1 MECGDTPDAAAVAA
15 PTVAPHA
22 QVRLRMAGLS
32 QTGQSSTGQASTSRK
47 DLETKVLFESREQ
60 KETVISKLELQRD
73 QLQQLTG
80 FHGNCGILSMAVR
93 ALAYGAVLGATSTV
107 SLGLS
112 DGNPHAISQTRADT
126 QAVEDYQIQISN
138 LQLERAALE
147 EEFTEFMSSMSTYM
161 DGVESSHPLNDA
173 LLASIPEM
181 QAQLNDLAGE
191 VVTEHDLH
199 CESGA
204 QESDS
209 ELPAMPF
216 RSEGLLRVA
225 TVLAA
230 GAAGVLDE
238 DATPQPPPNCES
250 SCNSSCNNCSPSPFN
265 LFTVEEIAQP
275 CFDGSDGRGDGRFAP
290 GDIDGRYY
298 VG

>member
-1 MECGDTPDAAAVAA
+1 MECGDTPNAVAVAA

-80 FHGNCGILSMAVR
+80 VHGNCGILSMAVR
-93 ALAYGAVLGATSTV
+93 ALAYGAVLGVTSTV

-147 EEFTEFMSSMSTYM
+147 EEFTKFMSSMSTCM
-161 DGVESSHPLNDA
+161 GGVESPNPLNMM
-173 LLASIPEM
+173 LC
-181 QAQLNDLAGE
+181 
-191 VVTEHDLH
+191 LH
-199 CESGA
+199 PC
-204 QESDS
+204 
-209 ELPAMPF
+209 LK
-216 RSEGLLRVA
+216 
-225 TVLAA
+225 
-230 GAAGVLDE
+230 
-238 DATPQPPPNCES
+238 CKH
-250 SCNSSCNNCSPSPFN
+250 N
-265 LFTVEEIAQP
+265 LMI
-275 CFDGSDGRGDGRFAP
+275 
-290 GDIDGRYY
+290 
-298 VG
+298 